1 MNPSRVIHVLHVAKT
16 AGSALKR
23 VAQAINRQQSGV
35 RFMIYGHRKTLD
47 DLPHGSEYVFATR
60 DPVTRFRSAFLSRQ
74 RKGRPLYDLP
84 WNELEGRIFSA
95 FNSPDEL
102 AGVLFSGGE
111 LSELANEGM
120 RHVPHFKFQAR
131 YTDGVPDF
139 LETRPPLSILRQE
152 RFNDDLNQL
161 LLTLGICAVEVDQ
174 IVSQR
179 IHANTYQPR
188 HTLSAHSESNLRRWY
203 ASDYEYIERCN
214 DWINSNPWATIP
226 VQRGPIA
233 DGL

>member
-1 MNPSRVIHVLHVAKT
+1 MNPPRVIHVLHVAKT

-23 VAQAINRQQSGV
+23 VAQTINRQQSGV
-35 RFMIYGHRKTLD
+35 RFMLYGHRKTLD
-47 DLPHGSEYVFATR
+47 ALPHGSEYVFATR

-95 FNSPDEL
+95 FDGPDEL
-102 AGVLFSGGE
+102 AGALFSEGP
-111 LSELANEGM
+111 LSELAHEGM

-131 YTDGVPDF
+131 YTDGVPGF

-161 LLTLGICAVEVDQ
+161 LLNLGIRAVGVDQ

-214 DWINSNPWATIP
+214 DWINSNP
-226 VQRGPIA
+226 
-233 DGL
+233 